1 MNQTSN
7 NENNCV
13 LPTKEK
19 IALLELTPREVRL
32 VVAWHTPGASYETIN
47 EYIEPIKVYEDI
59 ERDGYI
65 KPTQIANTI
74 AIVKMYRKLCDSLQV
89 TKAIAYATSNYRDAK
104 NHYGFLEELEIAS
117 GFKLRLMTED
127 DEVTS
132 LYTGVVN
139 SVDLSK
145 GVIISVEDEVT
156 RLIWYV
162 RKSILCSA
170 TIAFGAETLA
180 TLFMDGQSTTEQE
193 CETMY
198 QFMCEKV
205 REIQLPADIDYDDVY
220 FVGVGDAFDSLG
232 KISRKGRRYPLNV
245 AHNYVVSKK
254 DIENVHNAIK
264 NLELDKVSKIK
275 GISKRS
281 AGAVASGLAIIRA
294 VRDVL
299 GIENITISDTGVHT
313 GVLYNQCVPMT
324 SDKPISDLL
333 LYSLDCNCKYYGTGF
348 NNGMH
353 VYSLAMM
360 LFRQLR
366 VMHKLARQHIR
377 ALKIACFMYDSGQR
391 IKYQNSTKD
400 ALYVV
405 LNSNIKGATHRDL
418 VLGAFVASSQNNED
432 FNLSEWVKYKDIVD
446 EEDLVAVKRLAV
458 LLKIAVGLDITGSGV
473 VKEVI
478 CDVLGDS
485 VILKTVSEGDATFEV
500 RCASDACADF
510 RKVFEKS
517 LELI

>member
-7 NENNCV
+7 NQNKNV
-13 LPTKEK
+13 APQLEK
-19 IALLELTPREVRL
+19 VALLELTPREVRL
-32 VVAWHTPGASYETIN
+32 VLAWHTPGASYEKIE
-47 EYIEPIKVYEDI
+47 EYIEPIKVYEDM

-74 AIVKMYRKLCDSLQV
+74 AIVKMFRKLCDSMHV
-89 TKAIAYATSNYRDAK
+89 AKAIAYASSVFREAK

-117 GFKLRLMTED
+117 GFKMKLMHEED
-127 DEVTS
+127 EIAA
-132 LYTGVVN
+132 LYTAVVN
-139 SVDLSK
+139 SVDLPK

-162 RKSILCSA
+162 RKTIVNTA
-170 TIAFGAETLA
+170 TISFGAETLA
-180 TLFMDGQSTTEQE
+180 TLFVDGHGSTEDQ
-193 CETMY
+193 CQAMY
-198 QFMCEKV
+198 DFMCSKV
-205 REIQLPADIDYDDVY
+205 REIQIPHDVDCEDIKYI
-220 FVGVGDAFDSLG
+220 GVGDAFDSLG
-232 KISRKGRRYPLNV
+232 KISRKGRRYPLQV
-245 AHNYVVSKK
+245 AHNYVVNRT

-264 NLELDKVSKIK
+264 NLELDKMSKIK

-281 AGAVASGLAIIRA
+281 AGAVGSGLAIIRA

-299 GIENITISDTGVHT
+299 GADAISIANVGIHT
-313 GVLYNQCVPMT
+313 GVLYNQCVPMS

-333 LYSLDCNCKYYGTGF
+333 LYSLACNCKYYGNGL

-353 VYSLAMM
+353 VYTLAMM

-377 ALKIACFMYDSGQR
+377 ALKIACFMHDCGQR
-391 IKYQNSTKD
+391 IKFNASKKD

-405 LNSNIKGATHRDL
+405 LNSNIMGATHRDL
-418 VLGAFVASSQNNED
+418 VLGAFVAASQNSED
-432 FNLSEWVKYKDIVD
+432 FNLAEWVKYKDIVD
-446 EEDLVAVKRLAV
+446 EEDIIAVKRLAV
-458 LLKIAVGLDITGSGV
+458 LLRIAVGLDITGAGN

-485 VILKTVSEGDATFEV
+485 VILKTVSEEDVTFEL
-500 RCASDACADF
+500 RCASDACNDF
-510 RKVFEKS
+510 RKVFEKN